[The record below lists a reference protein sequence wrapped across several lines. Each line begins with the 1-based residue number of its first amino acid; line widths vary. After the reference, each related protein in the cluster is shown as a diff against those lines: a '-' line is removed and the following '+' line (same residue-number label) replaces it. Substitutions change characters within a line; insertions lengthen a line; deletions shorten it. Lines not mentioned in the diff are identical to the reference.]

1 MWDSESGSNPKRCG
15 KMFQASGNPGH
26 EVVSKVPSSSCDPN
40 GTGNLAEELDV

>member
-1 MWDSESGSNPKRCG
+1 MWDSESDSNRKRCA

-26 EVVSKVPSSSCDPN
+26 EVVSKESSSSCDPN